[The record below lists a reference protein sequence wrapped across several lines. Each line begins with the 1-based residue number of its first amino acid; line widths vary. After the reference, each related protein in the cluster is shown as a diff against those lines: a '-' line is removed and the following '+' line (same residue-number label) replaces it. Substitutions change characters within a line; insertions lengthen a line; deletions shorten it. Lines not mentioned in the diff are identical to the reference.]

1 MSKSKAIM
9 LAVAAV
15 LVAGCAENDP
25 NAEFGVYS
33 APREKTMAVVNGE
46 AIRVG
51 DFLDRQR
58 TELAFFS
65 YSNGKRLL
73 AAAEAD
79 SRFAERL
86 AKIKSQREGGILAE
100 LVNQSIVE
108 QYMAKTGVDIPAA
121 EAETTVSNSLKKI
134 GFKSGLDAF
143 AATNG
148 IDAAVVKRHIL
159 APLRIKQAVLKFAP
173 ESDEVSEEEIDAG
186 LKRQDDYKAL
196 AVASNTVTFATCSN
210 LLARIAGGET
220 FEHVGL
226 TNGFSPQEAEE
237 WDNLVHD
244 EFTNPAFEEWA
255 FSAPI
260 GSVGGP
266 YELDDCIAVFK
277 ILDRVEGTREK
288 TMVSRETASVRL
300 ARIGF
305 PVIDVEPEPHTREFV
320 KDTLVKWKMFQS
332 QKKLMNQLHEA
343 MELEYPNGTNFTY
356 TTSN

>member
-1 MSKSKAIM
+1 MNKSKAITF
-9 LAVAAV
+9 AVAAV
-15 LVAGCAENDP
+15 MVAGCAKNDP
-25 NAEFGVYS
+25 TAEFDVYS
-33 APREKTMAVVNGE
+33 APKGKVMAVVNGE
-46 AIRVG
+46 AVKVG

-65 YSNGKRLL
+65 HSNGKRLL
-73 AAAEAD
+73 ADAETD
-79 SRFAERL
+79 PRFAERL
-86 AKIKSQREGGILAE
+86 GKIKRQRENGILAE

-108 QYMAKTGVDIPAA
+108 QYIAETSVDIPAA
-121 EAETTVSNSLKKI
+121 EVETTISNSLRKI
-134 GFKSGLDAF
+134 GYKGGLEAF

-148 IDAAVVKRHIL
+148 LDAAVVKRHIL
-159 APLRIKQAVLKFAP
+159 APLRMKLAVLKFAP
-173 ESDEVSEEEIDAG
+173 ESNEVSAEEIDAG

-196 AVASNTVTFATCSN
+196 AIASNTVTFATCSN

-244 EFTNPAFEEWA
+244 EFTNQEFEEWA

-266 YELDDCIAVFK
+266 YELDDSIGVFK
-277 ILDRVEGTREK
+277 ILDRVEGMREK
-288 TMVSRETASVRL
+288 TMAARETASVRL

-305 PVIDVEPEPHTREFV
+305 PVIDIEPEPHTREFV
-320 KDTLVKWKMFQS
+320 KDALVKWKMFQS
-332 QKKLMNQLHEA
+332 QKLLMNKLHEA
-343 MELEYPNGTNFTY
+343 MRLEYPNGTNFTY
-356 TTSN
+356 TTRN